1 MLSKYDGRMELRHL
15 RYFVAVA
22 EELNLTRAAA
32 RLRVAQP
39 ALSRQMHDL
48 EDELQTPLLERGH
61 AGVQLT
67 RAGRAYYSRARA
79 ILAQAAEA
87 TNEARAAAGVISG
100 RLAIGFPTG
109 IHLNYLAP
117 VITAFHQAN
126 PQVEFDYFHGLAD
139 QQVKALRDGR
149 IDLGFVMLPIALDG
163 LEQLVVWRV
172 PFKVVLPT
180 KHPLAKRREF
190 ELADL
195 RGEDFVFCPRDSRP
209 EFYDEFIRQ
218 CINAGFRPRIVAEV
232 GGYPANMLGLV
243 SVGAGLSVLPHFQ
256 QVEHIKGLVWRLLTK
271 PRLWSDFAL
280 VWRKNAPSRVR
291 TEFITL
297 AERKLGT
304 PAE

>member
-1 MLSKYDGRMELRHL
+1 MRYYDRIDLRHL

-67 RAGRAYYSRARA
+67 RAGRAYYKRARA

-87 TNEARAAAGVISG
+87 ANEAWAAAGVISG

-109 IHLNYLAP
+109 IHLNYMAP
-117 VITAFHQAN
+117 VIAAFRQAN

-139 QQVKALRDGR
+139 QQLKALRDGR
-149 IDLGFVMLPIALDG
+149 IDLGFVMLPIAMDG
-163 LEQLVVWRV
+163 LEQLLVWRV

-218 CINAGFRPRIVAEV
+218 FINAGFRPRIVAEV
-232 GGYPANMLGLV
+232 GGYPTNMLGLI

-256 QVEHIKGLVWRLLTK
+256 QVEHIAGLVWRPLIK
-271 PRLWSDFAL
+271 PKMWSDFAL
-280 VWRKNAPSRVR
+280 VWRKNAPSLVR

-297 AERKLGT
+297 AERKLAIS
-304 PAE
+304 AE

>member
-1 MLSKYDGRMELRHL
+1 MELRHL

-67 RAGRAYYSRARA
+67 RAGRAYYKRARA

-87 TNEARAAAGVISG
+87 ANEARAAAGVISG

-109 IHLNYLAP
+109 IHLNYMAP
-117 VITAFHQAN
+117 VIAAFRQAN

-139 QQVKALRDGR
+139 QQLKALRDGR
-149 IDLGFVMLPIALDG
+149 IDLGFVMLPIAMDG
-163 LEQLVVWRV
+163 LEQLLVWRV

-232 GGYPANMLGLV
+232 GGYPTNMLGLI

-256 QVEHIKGLVWRLLTK
+256 QVEHIAGLVWRPLIK
-271 PRLWSDFAL
+271 PKMWSDFAL
-280 VWRKNAPSRVR
+280 VWRKNAPSLVR

-297 AERKLGT
+297 AERKLAIS
-304 PAE
+304 AE